1 MKPSNAK
8 IDKAGLTLTRDIV
21 DVDEYIDLEHV
32 FDEYRKGHLLPLTET
47 TLELQH
53 WLSSYGSSYYIAQR
67 LKRKPQIIRKLKR
80 LSVRLTQLQDIGGCR
95 IIVETNKDVDK
106 LLTYIR
112 EKLAYQ
118 TSIKLLR
125 ETDYRDRGRDDTGYR
140 ALHLILNRSGY
151 KLELQIRSRIQHYW
165 AESIERTSVVYG
177 HHLKEKEGDQI
188 VIQYFKTLS
197 DIFAEIEAKREPSP
211 IKKLEMDRLRRDS
224 ERIIQHSDHNRV
236 LDSHVDENIIKTLT
250 EIESKKGSGFNNWII
265 IFNWNIGSFIY
276 WDIVDRDPDAA
287 IKAYVEN
294 ERTFPAQDGYEVVLI
309 GSSDVKTVRQT
320 HSHYFGIDSYENILD
335 SLDKSVE
342 GFSRRLD
349 LDTDARQ
356 ILLCLRRR
364 NYWGKKSVALST
376 LKNHYCNNIAG
387 FDASLELLLQKQLIL
402 MPHKDGPVSLN
413 LKEKQQIDRYVE

>member
-1 MKPSNAK
+1 MKPSNART
-8 IDKAGLTLTRDIV
+8 DKAGVALTKDIA
-21 DVDEYIDLEHV
+21 DIDEYIALEQV

-47 TLELQH
+47 TLELQN
-53 WLSSYGSSYYIAQR
+53 WLSNYGSSYYIAQR

-106 LLTYIR
+106 LHNYIR
-112 EKLAYQ
+112 EKLASQ
-118 TSIKLLR
+118 TTIKLLR
-125 ETDYRDRGRDDTGYR
+125 ETDYREKGRDDTGYR
-140 ALHLILNRSGY
+140 ALHLIMHRSEY

-165 AESIERTSVVYG
+165 AESIERTSVIYG
-177 HHLKEKEGDQI
+177 YHLKEKEGDNI

-211 IKKLEMDRLRRDS
+211 IKKIEMDRLRHNAEEIIRNSDNNKVIDS
-224 ERIIQHSDHNRV
+224 YVNED
-236 LDSHVDENIIKTLT
+236 IIKTLT
-250 EIESKKGSGFNNWII
+250 TIETKKGSGFNNWII
-265 IFNWNIGSFIY
+265 IFNWNVGSFIY

-294 ERTFPAQDGYEVVLI
+294 EKNFPAHDGYEVVLI

-335 SLDKSVE
+335 SLDQSVI

-349 LDTDARQ
+349 IDTDARQ
-356 ILLCLRRR
+356 ILLCLLRR
-364 NYWGKKSVALST
+364 NYWGKHSVALAT
-376 LKNHYCNNIAG
+376 LRNHYCKNIVA
-387 FDASLELLLQKQLIL
+387 FDVSLELLLQRDLII
-402 MPHKDGPVSLN
+402 MPSKNGPVSLS
-413 LKEKQQIDRYVE
+413 LKSKPDIDRYIE